1 MSTVFLWCLALGG
14 GVMVLQFL
22 ASVLGGHG
30 APHDVHAD
38 LVHGHDALDLLSIR
52 ALSAG
57 LALFGFGGIL
67 ATQAGLAT
75 VVAIVPAL
83 ALGAAG
89 SYGIAWLMR
98 SLKRLE
104 VDRSFVLGRSV
115 GVVGRVYLGIPGNRS
130 GAGKV
135 HVVVQERLMEL
146 PALTPEAPI
155 EAGQPVLVIDTVE
168 PDTVV
173 VVRQPPLL
181 EE

>member
-1 MSTVFLWCLALGG
+1 MA
-14 GVMVLQFL
+14 LQFL
-22 ASVLGGHG
+22 ASVLGGTHEVVD
-30 APHDVHAD
+30 DVSLA
-38 LVHGHDALDLLSIR
+38 HGHDALDLLSVR

-57 LALFGFGGIL
+57 LAFFGFGGVL
-67 ATQAGLAT
+67 ATQFG
-75 VVAIVPAL
+75 
-83 ALGAAG
+83 LGAVLAFLVAAVFG
-89 SYGIAWLMR
+89 VGGAFGIAALMR
-98 SLKRLE
+98 SIKRLE
-104 VDRSFVLGRSV
+104 VDRSFVLGRAV
-115 GVVGRVYLGIPGNRS
+115 GATGKAYLGIPGHRS

-155 EAGQPVLVIDTVE
+155 EAGQAVLVIDTVE